1 MRVGQGSGAFYGYN
15 YICCPDRMNI
25 GQTDGDTV
33 SASTPDKPSLLLEIK
48 TERPRSLE
56 KAIHAILQ
64 RRGRK
69 VAGGGEEWF
78 QTTRD
83 EILAI
88 WRFIDATNKVT
99 E

>member
-1 MRVGQGSGAFYGYN
+1 
-15 YICCPDRMNI
+15 MNI
-25 GQTDGDTV
+25 GQTDGDTIERIYAQI